1 VDETG
6 VVPQTL
12 NLTGATIL
20 GSDVVIDTDGTL
32 ADNSIIFSSTVNSD
46 STARALTITAG
57 LGDLTFGG
65 AVGATQLASLTVN
78 SSGILTTGSTVS
90 VAGAGAILLTADDVV
105 LAGAVGTTSGPIT
118 VRTTTLTRGI
128 SINDPVSGAVL
139 EVSAL
144 ELARLSTTGLVTFG
158 RSDGTGTIDLAGN
171 GLTTFAYNVAF
182 VTDKTDPAPTG
193 HMNLNGSVLTASKT
207 ITIDSPVLLGNS
219 STVDSTN
226 SGLSTGS
233 NIAFG
238 STIDADN
245 SAINN
250 RSLAISA
257 GIGAVSLGGSIGSI
271 SALADLDVSGG
282 SIAMAGSVLNVDDGV
297 GGATVSFNAPMT
309 ISANLAIDTDG
320 VADNSIS
327 FSSTLNSDSAATPR
341 GITVVAGLGNFSAG
355 ALGGSARMGV
365 VNLSGAQITLG
376 AVSGA
381 SLGVAATGVVNVGG
395 ATTLP
400 ALPGVGG
407 AVSISTTGGSATV
420 SGIIDTR
427 GDSTGLVGQSGGAV
441 SISAFGTV
449 SVAGINTSGGAAQ
462 VSGVGGAAG
471 AVSVDSTSGAQI
483 TLNGS
488 ITAVGGS
495 AIGLFS
501 GGNGSAVVFNDPVL
515 LGGASVISTSGGTGV
530 ATGTAGNIAFSST
543 LRGTQDLTL
552 DAGTGSILFS
562 SEVGGGG
569 SALGA
574 ITITS
579 ASNVNAGAIS
589 AASFTQAG
597 GTGVTSLA
605 GIQTY
610 SSGLSV
616 TTSGSLNTG
625 ATVSVGG
632 AGAITLTVDNLTI
645 GAAMSSGSG
654 AITIRPNTLTRAISI
669 SDPST
674 SGLQISSAEAGFLST
689 TGLVTFGRADGSGS
703 IQLAGTA
710 GTTFG
715 YDASFQTSGVIQLN
729 GNLNSGSKAVYL
741 GSSLALS
748 TSATLTAG
756 MIQISGASITGSDLT
771 FNTPR
776 IDLTAPIGT
785 SVTIS
790 SNLLF
795 PQNAS
800 LYGTGRNLSFTGT
813 LNSSGGER
821 NLVITAGTAGDIT
834 FARSFG
840 AGVSFGDILVQ
851 GQDVGIGSGAS
862 IRGRSVT
869 LDADSFVNR
878 SGASALIST
887 EGRTLVFSA
896 NPNSNDPRTFN
907 GGVTGL
913 VPNFN
918 QTSQIQI
925 TGAGDFTVGN
935 SLPGG
940 SLAVYQAQLA
950 DVLPS
955 ADLFQITDLQA
966 FLAAVPIT
974 GITLPRPY
982 FGEVLIARSGESGVS
997 EIRTSNQSNT
1007 PSNGDLGSKGKQPK
1021 PLTRLPI
1028 RIGTRTGEASSSK
1041 EISQK
1046 QVRAKGELSYSQY
1059 SQRFDSLSQ

>member
-1 VDETG
+1 
-6 VVPQTL
+6 
-12 NLTGATIL
+12 
-20 GSDVVIDTDGTL
+20 
-32 ADNSIIFSSTVNSD
+32 
-46 STARALTITAG
+46 
-57 LGDLTFGG
+57 
-65 AVGATQLASLTVN
+65 
-78 SSGILTTGSTVS
+78 
-90 VAGAGAILLTADDVV
+90 
-105 LAGAVGTTSGPIT
+105 
-118 VRTTTLTRGI
+118 
-128 SINDPVSGAVL
+128 
-139 EVSAL
+139 
-144 ELARLSTTGLVTFG
+144 
-158 RSDGTGTIDLAGN
+158 
-171 GLTTFAYNVAF
+171 
-182 VTDKTDPAPTG
+182 
-193 HMNLNGSVLTASKT
+193 
-207 ITIDSPVLLGNS
+207 
-219 STVDSTN
+219 
-226 SGLSTGS
+226 
-233 NIAFG
+233 
-238 STIDADN
+238 
-245 SAINN
+245 
-250 RSLAISA
+250 
-257 GIGAVSLGGSIGSI
+257 
-271 SALADLDVSGG
+271 
-282 SIAMAGSVLNVDDGV
+282 
-297 GGATVSFNAPMT
+297 
-309 ISANLAIDTDG
+309 
-320 VADNSIS
+320 
-327 FSSTLNSDSAATPR
+327 
-341 GITVVAGLGNFSAG
+341 
-355 ALGGSARMGV
+355 
-365 VNLSGAQITLG
+365 
-376 AVSGA
+376 
-381 SLGVAATGVVNVGG
+381 
-395 ATTLP
+395 
-400 ALPGVGG
+400 
-407 AVSISTTGGSATV
+407 
-420 SGIIDTR
+420 
-427 GDSTGLVGQSGGAV
+427 
-441 SISAFGTV
+441 
-449 SVAGINTSGGAAQ
+449 
-462 VSGVGGAAG
+462 
-471 AVSVDSTSGAQI
+471 
-483 TLNGS
+483 
-488 ITAVGGS
+488 
-495 AIGLFS
+495 
-501 GGNGSAVVFNDPVL
+501 
-515 LGGASVISTSGGTGV
+515 
-530 ATGTAGNIAFSST
+530 
-543 LRGTQDLTL
+543 
-552 DAGTGSILFS
+552 
-562 SEVGGGG
+562 
-569 SALGA
+569 
-574 ITITS
+574 
-579 ASNVNAGAIS
+579 
-589 AASFTQAG
+589 
-597 GTGVTSLA
+597 
-605 GIQTY
+605 
-610 SSGLSV
+610 
-616 TTSGSLNTG
+616 
-625 ATVSVGG
+625 VGG

-1028 RIGTRTGEASSSK
+1028 SIDTRRGDASSSK
-1041 EISQK
+1041 EISK
-1046 QVRAKGELSYSQY
+1046 NQVRAKGELSYSQY